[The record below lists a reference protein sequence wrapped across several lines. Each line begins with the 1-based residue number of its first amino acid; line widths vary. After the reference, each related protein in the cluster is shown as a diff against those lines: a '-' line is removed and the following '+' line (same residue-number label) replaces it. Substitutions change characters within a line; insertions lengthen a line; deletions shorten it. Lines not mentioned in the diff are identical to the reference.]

1 MVSIVK
7 SKMSAPPE
15 NVLIVPSRNVLLTRS
30 GWEGGRT
37 RVPHH
42 GQRERARLV
51 VLKKVQKKL
60 ITQRPA
66 AVERQLSERQ
76 VRRLLVRRREVGD
89 RAVGHG
95 LCQRP
100 WNRRLREDTWESH
113 GDFVAGDVSRVRTDA
128 SQRIPG
134 RETQN

>member
-7 SKMSAPPE
+7 SEMSAPHE

-37 RVPHH
+37 RSP
-42 GQRERARLV
+42 RERARLV

-113 GDFVAGDVSRVRTDA
+113 GDFVAGDVSRV
-128 SQRIPG
+128 
-134 RETQN
+134 